1 MEIPGTKRADRKG
14 GSKVTMGVMKPAS
27 RGKKRKSAEPFARS
41 AANPQGRCSAN
52 KPLSRDSS
60 DSNQGTDIAAKTP
73 RIDMADPAAAYTA
86 RRTKNRGVDLFCYEE
101 MDDSFVGFKSRS
113 APSSQNTASTHY
125 SQPSADTHPSSS
137 SSAFAHSA
145 GATVKKGFLSSCGD
159 LSEAGARLAAAG
171 RLSQLPRDDLDAVVS
186 KLSFTGGS
194 SIVRAAASKDK
205 LPVHGNAPKAR
216 YPMDWSLKKSAR
228 ITSSGALCSCMCLC
242 VCARAKCMFICVCL
256 GVSIPIVLS
265 HTSVAFQ
272 LPPTQ
277 SYQADSLDFHTFP
290 THHTAPLPH
299 KLPRISRLQLL

>member
-1 MEIPGTKRADRKG
+1 MEIPETKRAERKG
-14 GSKVTMGVMKPAS
+14 GSKVAMGVMHPAS

-52 KPLSRDSS
+52 KALSRDTSS
-60 DSNQGTDIAAKTP
+60 DSNHGTDIAAKTP

-101 MDDSFVGFKSRS
+101 MDDSFVGFKSRT
-113 APSSQNTASTHY
+113 APSSQNTTSTHC

-145 GATVKKGFLSSCGD
+145 GATVKRGFLSSCGD

-186 KLSFTGGS
+186 KLSFNGGS

-205 LPVHGNAPKAR
+205 LPGHGNAPKAR

-228 ITSSGALCSCMCLC
+228 ITSSGALVHACVCVC
-242 VCARAKCMFICVCL
+242 VCARNVCL
-256 GVSIPIVLS
+256 YARV
-265 HTSVAFQ
+265 
-272 LPPTQ
+272 
-277 SYQADSLDFHTFP
+277 
-290 THHTAPLPH
+290 
-299 KLPRISRLQLL
+299 